1 MIDGVVS
8 GDGAPLVS
16 LTLAGRQC
24 RSVVDT
30 GFNGSLEL
38 PEVFRELLPVVPM
51 GTVRSELAAGIVVE
65 EESFMVRISFD
76 GEMVLA
82 QVTFAPVVE
91 GWVDVVEHH
100 GPEALRDVWLEV
112 LSGKSAPRA
121 GNIVTF

>member
-38 PEVFRELLPVVPM
+38 PEVFRELLPAVPM

-91 GWVDVVEHH
+91 GLIGTELLADHRLEIDFPARTVRLNR
-100 GPEALRDVWLEV
+100 AL
-112 LSGKSAPRA
+112 
-121 GNIVTF
+121 